1 MLYIYPIPVILIAS
15 ILYIV
20 SKQWDLK
27 LFALISKILVIAGI
41 IFFIITYAS
50 FLGYDIPFVSHYDS
64 LISHIYKPRQQ
75 ELPTLIPTLK

>member
-1 MLYIYPIPVILIAS
+1 MLYIYPIPVILIGS

-50 FLGYDIPFVSHYDS
+50 FLGYDIPFVSNF
-64 LISHIYKPRQQ
+64 LNNLVK
-75 ELPTLIPTLK
+75 